1 MLQVEQDR
9 QQTVQ
14 NMLQDRLQ
22 VEQARLQVEQA
33 WLQDKQDMQVD

>member
-9 QQTVQ
+9 QQTAQ
-14 NMLQDRLQ
+14 NMLQD
-22 VEQARLQVEQA
+22 RLQVEQA